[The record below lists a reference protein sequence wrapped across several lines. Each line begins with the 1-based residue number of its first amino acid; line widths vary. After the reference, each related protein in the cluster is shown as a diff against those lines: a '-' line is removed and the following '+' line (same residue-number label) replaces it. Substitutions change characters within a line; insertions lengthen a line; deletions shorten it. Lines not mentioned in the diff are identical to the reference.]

1 MANIYK
7 YRFFSGP
14 TQTVI
19 ALDNLIEI
27 DNLQDL
33 QLELEDLKRS
43 TFSYIEIHCRL
54 LAIVTAIENQIKDL
68 TAEQQTLLER
78 TELSPRQGMRLA
90 LVTSAIDKQAE
101 NITRIYLQIAKSRA
115 AELIAQRLSAIDDLE
130 QRIESKLTT
139 HASEMKFTRKC
150 L

>member
-1 MANIYK
+1 
-7 YRFFSGP
+7 
-14 TQTVI
+14 
-19 ALDNLIEI
+19 
-27 DNLQDL
+27 
-33 QLELEDLKRS
+33 
-43 TFSYIEIHCRL
+43 
-54 LAIVTAIENQIKDL
+54 
-68 TAEQQTLLER
+68 
-78 TELSPRQGMRLA
+78 MRLA